1 VTVELHP
8 GGPRLSAATPLARR
22 DAVLAGADAAAG
34 VAALHDAGLLHGAV
48 GPDAVVLAG
57 GTRPVLVGAG
67 TPLLAAA
74 GREELPPT
82 RTADDLHGL
91 GVVLHQLLV
100 GTPPADPPV
109 PPVRNVPD
117 LEPSLNGL
125 ILALLSR
132 DPDRPPPPAGA
143 VARRLRALATD
154 APRPPVVTTATRVAD
169 GIERGLA
176 ELAVYALFAAL
187 ALVGVV
193 AAYAATREED
203 APPVATVTVS
213 TPGLATLQPPP
224 TVPLSTTPVAT
235 DPGPDEDGI
244 VTETSV
250 QTVGSVATV
259 TATETVTSTET
270 VTDVQTTTAPTT
282 TTADAQALAAQG
294 VPVPAGGRLARRRG
308 RRRRRR
314 RLGRPRRGSRRRG
327 RGRVGRQ
334 RLHRAAHRRP
344 GPCPCPCPCRVLVT
358 GGRLR
363 RRRGAA
369 RGGRRQRPPRP
380 RRGERAPDDAPLR
393 GGSRNAVGGSSL
405 SASSM

>member
-1 VTVELHP
+1 VDDTFETPPEQPARVRYRTVAALPALGDVPRGLAVDDSTGAEVELAEYLDLVDADRLQEVASGYRAVESPFVAPILELVPARDGAGVVTVELHP

-57 GTRPVLVGAG
+57 GSRPVLVGAG

-259 TATETVTSTET
+259 TATETVTSTQT

-282 TTADAQALAAQG
+282 TTG
-294 VPVPAGGRLARRRG
+294 
-308 RRRRRR
+308 
-314 RLGRPRRGSRRRG
+314 
-327 RGRVGRQ
+327 
-334 RLHRAAHRRP
+334 
-344 GPCPCPCPCRVLVT
+344 
-358 GGRLR
+358 
-363 RRRGAA
+363 
-369 RGGRRQRPPRP
+369 
-380 RRGERAPDDAPLR
+380 
-393 GGSRNAVGGSSL
+393 
-405 SASSM
+405 